1 MLLDWETTM
10 GVNPRTL
17 EALRIANARL
27 RTTRHGLATA
37 AVLLLAAASG
47 ATCMAYWQSD
57 RLDALER
64 EARTFQQ
71 REATAQTALASL
83 ATSHTRILAATE
95 QAPSIGTRS
104 WGRRFNVTMYVPRSS
119 KYGRFNDG
127 LTSTQRPADPAA
139 RIVAVDPKLIP
150 YGSSVWV
157 EGLGWFD
164 AQDTGSAIRG
174 FRLDVLTATEHDAF
188 AFGRQDRFVI
198 VVPPTV

>member
-1 MLLDWETTM
+1 MLLDWETTIRGNPWALDAM
-10 GVNPRTL
+10 RIAHPRPRT
-17 EALRIANARL
+17 AR
-27 RTTRHGLATA
+27 RGLATA

-47 ATCMAYWQSD
+47 ATSMAYWQSG

-64 EARTFQQ
+64 EARTSQQ
-71 REATAQTALASL
+71 REAAAQTALASL
-83 ATSHTRILAATE
+83 ATSHSRILAATE

-119 KYGRFNDG
+119 KYGRFNTG
-127 LTSTQRPADPAA
+127 FTSTQRPADPTA

-174 FRLDVLTATEHDAF
+174 FRLDVLTAAEHDAF

-198 VVPPTV
+198 VVPPVV